1 METTHALHAVA
12 ALDRAR
18 IAALRCGEGGEDD
31 SGDDGE
37 TREHAGRGESRGMV
51 SWRGWNWWERMLL
64 GAGGTVSSTSGLL
77 MGRAGLVCVGSVCAN
92 RCEGMER

>member
-1 METTHALHAVA
+1 MTHTLHAVT

-18 IAALRCGEGGEDD
+18 VAALRRGEGGEDD

-37 TREHAGRGESRGMV
+37 TREHTGRGEIWGMV
-51 SWRGWNWWERMLL
+51 SWRGWNWWERRLL
-64 GAGGTVSSTSGLL
+64 GAGGMVSSPRLFKCLAELAYIDRVWVS
-77 MGRAGLVCVGSVCAN
+77 